1 MAILTLAILSVAC
14 SEDGKI
20 AVEFEKTL
28 YTVHG
33 GGSVDIAVN
42 VSEPAASDIRIGL
55 IFSGSASADKYAVGF
70 DSVTIPA
77 GETVGTVTI
86 SDIRISQDEQIA
98 VGIGRCPAGYA
109 PGTKSVTIVTVD
121 AEELLICSF
130 ASTSDNLLCSFA
142 STTDNAIGSYG
153 ARIDVSGA
161 VSGKDLSLNEDVVIP
176 LTASGAAASY
186 LNFGGE
192 PHALLK
198 AGDKV
203 AIAEFSLKPGF
214 EEGAEIKLGIKEGED
229 RILIGNNETITLKLY
244 GAEIPEA
251 LLGTWTFDHV
261 FDIEEIE
268 EFFYDDGK
276 GDDITL
282 LPTHNEGFTLTF
294 EKDDA
299 GIITV
304 TPNDKGDF
312 AKFFRTASVTP
323 TEPINYS
330 SEGIVTGMNTV
341 SEINMFMATED
352 YGIHTCS
359 YYKLSQA
366 NRAFSSEVEN
376 LGEAVVIF
384 TLVEGGLQVEFRD
397 YDTPP
402 FGEVWWDPEFEADMF
417 GFASLFVK

>member
-1 MAILTLAILSVAC
+1 MKYLSKLMAILTLALFSVAC

-20 AVEFEKTL
+20 TVEFEKTL

-42 VSEPAASDIRIGL
+42 VSEPAASDISIGL
-55 IFSGSASADKYAVGF
+55 LFSGSASADKYAASF
-70 DSVTIPA
+70 DTVTIPA
-77 GETVGTVTI
+77 GETTGTVTI
-86 SDIRISQDEQIA
+86 SDIRISQEEQIV
-98 VGIGRCPAGYA
+98 VGIVSCPAGYT
-109 PGTKSVTIVTVD
+109 PGAKSVTIVTVD
-121 AEELLICSF
+121 AEELLVCSF
-130 ASTSDNLLCSFA
+130 ATTS
-142 STTDNAIGSYG
+142 DNAIGSYR

-176 LTASGAAASY
+176 LSASGAAASY

-203 AIAEFSLKPGF
+203 AIAEFSLNPGF
-214 EEGAEIKLGIKEGED
+214 EEGAEVKLSIKEGED

-261 FDIEEIE
+261 FDIEEVE
-268 EFFYDDGK
+268 EFFGEME
-276 GDDITL
+276 DDITL

-294 EKDDA
+294 AKDDA

-312 AKFFRTASVTP
+312 AKFFRTATVTP

-330 SEGIVTGMNTV
+330 SEGTVTGMNTV
-341 SEINMFMATED
+341 SEINMFMAMED
-352 YGIHTCS
+352 YGVHTCS
-359 YYKLSQA
+359 YYKLSEA
-366 NRAFSSEVEN
+366 NRAFSSEVET

-402 FGEVWWDPEFEADMF
+402 FGEMWWDSEFDADIF

>member
-1 MAILTLAILSVAC
+1 MAILTLALFSVAC

-20 AVEFEKTL
+20 TVEFEKTL

-42 VSEPAASDIRIGL
+42 VSEPAASDISIGL
-55 IFSGSASADKYAVGF
+55 LFSGSASADKYAASF
-70 DSVTIPA
+70 DTVTIPA
-77 GETVGTVTI
+77 GETTGTVTI
-86 SDIRISQDEQIA
+86 SDIRISQEEQIV
-98 VGIGRCPAGYA
+98 VGIVSCPSGYT
-109 PGTKSVTIVTVD
+109 PGAKSVTIVTVD
-121 AEELLICSF
+121 AEELLVCSF
-130 ASTSDNLLCSFA
+130 ATTS
-142 STTDNAIGSYG
+142 DNAIGSYR

-176 LTASGAAASY
+176 LSASGAAASY

-203 AIAEFSLKPGF
+203 AIAEFSLNPGF
-214 EEGAEIKLGIKEGED
+214 EEGAEVKLSIKEGED

-261 FDIEEIE
+261 FDIEEVE
-268 EFFYDDGK
+268 EFFGEME
-276 GDDITL
+276 DDITL

-294 EKDDA
+294 EKDNA

-312 AKFFRTASVTP
+312 AKFFRTATVTP

-330 SEGIVTGMNTV
+330 SEGTVTGMNTV
-341 SEINMFMATED
+341 SEINMFMAMED
-352 YGIHTCS
+352 YDFHTCS
-359 YYKLSQA
+359 YYKLSEA
-366 NRAFSSEVEN
+366 NRAFSSEVET

-397 YDTPP
+397 YDTTP
-402 FGEVWWDPEFEADMF
+402 FGEMWWDPEFDPDMF

>member
-1 MAILTLAILSVAC
+1 MKYLSKLMAILTLALFSVAC

-20 AVEFEKTL
+20 TVEFEKTL

-42 VSEPAASDIRIGL
+42 VSEPAASDISIGL
-55 IFSGSASADKYAVGF
+55 LFSGSASADKYAASF
-70 DSVTIPA
+70 DTVTIPA
-77 GETVGTVTI
+77 GETTGTVTI
-86 SDIRISQDEQIA
+86 SDIRISQEEQIV
-98 VGIGRCPAGYA
+98 VGIVSCPSGYT
-109 PGTKSVTIVTVD
+109 PGAKSVTIVTVD
-121 AEELLICSF
+121 AEELLVCSF
-130 ASTSDNLLCSFA
+130 ATTS
-142 STTDNAIGSYG
+142 DNAIGSYR

-203 AIAEFSLKPGF
+203 AIAEFSLNPGF
-214 EEGAEIKLGIKEGED
+214 EEGAEVKLSIKEGED

-261 FDIEEIE
+261 FDIEEVE
-268 EFFYDDGK
+268 EFFSEME
-276 GDDITL
+276 DDITL

-312 AKFFRTASVTP
+312 AKFFRTATVTP

-330 SEGIVTGMNTV
+330 SEGTVTGMNTV
-341 SEINMFMATED
+341 SEINMFMAMED
-352 YGIHTCS
+352 YDFHTCS
-359 YYKLSQA
+359 YYRLSEA
-366 NRAFSSEVEN
+366 NRAFSSEVET

-402 FGEVWWDPEFEADMF
+402 FGEMWWDSEFDADMF

>member
-1 MAILTLAILSVAC
+1 MAILTLALFSVAC

-20 AVEFEKTL
+20 TVEFEKTL

-42 VSEPAASDIRIGL
+42 VSEPAASDISIGL
-55 IFSGSASADKYAVGF
+55 LFSGSASADKYAAGF
-70 DSVTIPA
+70 DTVTIPA
-77 GETVGTVTI
+77 GETTGTVTI
-86 SDIRISQDEQIA
+86 SDIRISQEEQIV
-98 VGIGRCPAGYA
+98 VGIVSCPSGYT
-109 PGTKSVTIVTVD
+109 PGAKSVTIVTVD
-121 AEELLICSF
+121 AEELLVCSF
-130 ASTSDNLLCSFA
+130 ASTSDN
-142 STTDNAIGSYG
+142 AIGSYR

-203 AIAEFSLKPGF
+203 AIAEFSLNPGF
-214 EEGAEIKLGIKEGED
+214 EEGAEVKLSIKEGED

-261 FDIEEIE
+261 FDIEEVE
-268 EFFYDDGK
+268 EFFSEME
-276 GDDITL
+276 DDITL

-312 AKFFRTASVTP
+312 AKFFRTATVTP

-330 SEGIVTGMNTV
+330 SEGTVTGMNTV
-341 SEINMFMATED
+341 SEINMFMASED
-352 YGIHTCS
+352 YGVHPCS
-359 YYKLSQA
+359 YYKLSEA
-366 NRAFSSEVEN
+366 NRAFSSEVET

-397 YDTPP
+397 YDPPP
-402 FGEVWWDPEFEADMF
+402 FGEMWWDPEFDPDMF

>member
-130 ASTSDNLLCSFA
+130 ASTSDN
-142 STTDNAIGSYG
+142 AIGSYR

-161 VSGKDLSLNEDVVIP
+161 VSGKNLSLNEDVVIP

-192 PHALLK
+192 PHALLN

-251 LLGTWTFDHV
+251 LLGTWKFDHV
-261 FDIEEIE
+261 FDLEEIE
-268 EFFYDDGK
+268 YFFDDE

-341 SEINMFMATED
+341 SEINMFMASED
-352 YGIHTCS
+352 YGVHTCS
-359 YYKLSQA
+359 YYRLSEA
-366 NRAFSSEVEN
+366 NRAFSSEVET

-402 FGEVWWDPEFEADMF
+402 FGEMWWDPDFDADMF

>member
-1 MAILTLAILSVAC
+1 MKYLSKLMAILTLALFSVAC

-20 AVEFEKTL
+20 TVEFEKTL

-42 VSEPAASDIRIGL
+42 VSEPAASDISIGL
-55 IFSGSASADKYAVGF
+55 LFSGSASADKYAASF
-70 DSVTIPA
+70 DTVTIPA
-77 GETVGTVTI
+77 GETTGTVTI
-86 SDIRISQDEQIA
+86 SDIRISQEEQIV
-98 VGIGRCPAGYA
+98 VGIVSCPSGYT
-109 PGTKSVTIVTVD
+109 PGAKSVTIVTVD
-121 AEELLICSF
+121 AEELLVCSF
-130 ASTSDNLLCSFA
+130 ATTS
-142 STTDNAIGSYG
+142 DNAIGSYR

-176 LTASGAAASY
+176 LSASGAAASY

-203 AIAEFSLKPGF
+203 AIAEFSLNPGF
-214 EEGAEIKLGIKEGED
+214 EEGAEVKLSIKEGED

-261 FDIEEIE
+261 FDIEEVE
-268 EFFYDDGK
+268 EFFSEME
-276 GDDITL
+276 DDITL

-294 EKDDA
+294 EKDNA

-312 AKFFRTASVTP
+312 AKFFRTATVTP

-341 SEINMFMATED
+341 SEINMFMAMED
-352 YGIHTCS
+352 YDVHTCS
-359 YYKLSQA
+359 YYRLSEA
-366 NRAFSSEVEN
+366 NRAFSSEVET

-402 FGEVWWDPEFEADMF
+402 FGEMWWDSEFDADMF

>member
-1 MAILTLAILSVAC
+1 MAILTLALFSVAC

-20 AVEFEKTL
+20 TVEFEKTL

-42 VSEPAASDIRIGL
+42 VSEPAASDISIGL
-55 IFSGSASADKYAVGF
+55 LFSGSASADKYAASF
-70 DSVTIPA
+70 DTVTIPA
-77 GETVGTVTI
+77 GETTGTVTI
-86 SDIRISQDEQIA
+86 SDIRISQEEQIV
-98 VGIGRCPAGYA
+98 VGIVSCPSGYT
-109 PGTKSVTIVTVD
+109 PGAKSVTIVTVD
-121 AEELLICSF
+121 AEELLVCSF
-130 ASTSDNLLCSFA
+130 ATTS
-142 STTDNAIGSYG
+142 DNAIGSYR

-176 LTASGAAASY
+176 LSASGAASSY

-203 AIAEFSLKPGF
+203 AIAEYSLNPGF
-214 EEGAEIKLGIKEGED
+214 EEGAEVKLSIKEGED

-261 FDIEEIE
+261 FDIEEVE
-268 EFFYDDGK
+268 EFFGEME
-276 GDDITL
+276 DDITL

-294 EKDDA
+294 EKDNA

-312 AKFFRTASVTP
+312 AKFFRTATVTP

-330 SEGIVTGMNTV
+330 SEGTVTGMNTV
-341 SEINMFMATED
+341 SEINMFMAMED
-352 YGIHTCS
+352 YDFHTCS
-359 YYKLSQA
+359 YYRLSEA
-366 NRAFSSEVEN
+366 NRAFSSEVET

-402 FGEVWWDPEFEADMF
+402 FGEMWWDPDFDADMF

>member
-55 IFSGSASADKYAVGF
+55 IFSGSASADKYAAGF

-98 VGIGRCPAGYA
+98 VGIASCPAGYA

-130 ASTSDNLLCSFA
+130 ASTSDN
-142 STTDNAIGSYG
+142 AIGSYR

-161 VSGKDLSLNEDVVIP
+161 VSDKDLSLNEDVVIP

-198 AGDKV
+198 AGDNV

-214 EEGAEIKLGIKEGED
+214 EEGAEVKLSIKEGED
-229 RILIGNNETITLKLY
+229 RIMIGNNDTFSLKLY
-244 GAEIPEA
+244 SEEA
-251 LLGTWTFDHV
+251 LLGTWTFDHA
-261 FDIEEIE
+261 FALEEIE
-268 EFFYDDGK
+268 YFFGELE
-276 GDDITL
+276 DDITL

-341 SEINMFMATED
+341 SEINMFMAME
-352 YGIHTCS
+352 YGVHTCS

-366 NRAFSSEVEN
+366 NRAFSSEVET

-402 FGEVWWDPEFEADMF
+402 FGEIWWDPDFDADMF

>member
-1 MAILTLAILSVAC
+1 MKYLSKLMAILTLALFSVAC

-20 AVEFEKTL
+20 TVEFEKTL

-42 VSEPAASDIRIGL
+42 VSEPAASDISIGL
-55 IFSGSASADKYAVGF
+55 LFSGSASADKYAASF
-70 DSVTIPA
+70 DTVTIPA
-77 GETVGTVTI
+77 GETTGTVTI
-86 SDIRISQDEQIA
+86 SDIRISQEEQIV
-98 VGIGRCPAGYA
+98 VGIVSCPAGYT
-109 PGTKSVTIVTVD
+109 PGAKSVTIVTVD
-121 AEELLICSF
+121 AEELLVCSF
-130 ASTSDNLLCSFA
+130 ATTS
-142 STTDNAIGSYG
+142 DNAIGSYR

-176 LTASGAAASY
+176 LSASGAAASY

-203 AIAEFSLKPGF
+203 AIAEFSLNPGF
-214 EEGAEIKLGIKEGED
+214 EEGAEVKLSIKEGED

-261 FDIEEIE
+261 FDIEEVE
-268 EFFYDDGK
+268 EFFSEME
-276 GDDITL
+276 DDITL

-312 AKFFRTASVTP
+312 AKFFRTATVTP

-330 SEGIVTGMNTV
+330 SEGTVTGMNTV
-341 SEINMFMATED
+341 SEINMFMAMED
-352 YGIHTCS
+352 YDFHTCS
-359 YYKLSQA
+359 YYRLSEA
-366 NRAFSSEVEN
+366 NRAFSSEVET

-402 FGEVWWDPEFEADMF
+402 FGEMWWDPDFDPDMF

>member
-1 MAILTLAILSVAC
+1 MAILTLALFSVAC

-20 AVEFEKTL
+20 TVEFEKTL

-42 VSEPAASDIRIGL
+42 VSEPAASDISIGL
-55 IFSGSASADKYAVGF
+55 LFSGSASADKYAASF
-70 DSVTIPA
+70 DTVTIPA
-77 GETVGTVTI
+77 GETTGTVTI
-86 SDIRISQDEQIA
+86 SDIRISQEEQIV
-98 VGIGRCPAGYA
+98 VGIVSCPSGYT
-109 PGTKSVTIVTVD
+109 PGAKSVTIVTVD
-121 AEELLICSF
+121 AEELLVCSF
-130 ASTSDNLLCSFA
+130 ATTS
-142 STTDNAIGSYG
+142 DNAIGSYR

-176 LTASGAAASY
+176 LSASGAAASY

-203 AIAEFSLKPGF
+203 AIAEFSLNPGF
-214 EEGAEIKLGIKEGED
+214 EEGAEVKLSIKEGED

-261 FDIEEIE
+261 FDIEEVE
-268 EFFYDDGK
+268 EFFSEME
-276 GDDITL
+276 DDITL

-294 EKDDA
+294 EKDNA

-312 AKFFRTASVTP
+312 AKFFRTATVTP

-341 SEINMFMATED
+341 SEINMFMAMED
-352 YGIHTCS
+352 YDVHTCS
-359 YYKLSQA
+359 YYKLSDA
-366 NRAFSSEVEN
+366 NRAFSSEVET

-402 FGEVWWDPEFEADMF
+402 FGEMWWDSEFDADMF

>member
-1 MAILTLAILSVAC
+1 MKYLSKLMAILTLALFSVAC

-20 AVEFEKTL
+20 TVEFEKTL

-42 VSEPAASDIRIGL
+42 VSEPAASDISIGL
-55 IFSGSASADKYAVGF
+55 LFSGSASADKYAASF
-70 DSVTIPA
+70 DTVTIPA
-77 GETVGTVTI
+77 GETTGTVTI
-86 SDIRISQDEQIA
+86 SDIRISQEEQIV
-98 VGIGRCPAGYA
+98 VGIVSCPSGYT
-109 PGTKSVTIVTVD
+109 PGAKSVTIVTVD
-121 AEELLICSF
+121 AEELLVCSF
-130 ASTSDNLLCSFA
+130 ATIS
-142 STTDNAIGSYG
+142 DNAIGSYR

-203 AIAEFSLKPGF
+203 AIAEFSLNPGF
-214 EEGAEIKLGIKEGED
+214 EEGAEVKLSIKEGED

-261 FDIEEIE
+261 FDIEEVE
-268 EFFYDDGK
+268 EFFGEME
-276 GDDITL
+276 DDITL

-312 AKFFRTASVTP
+312 AKFFRTATVTP

-330 SEGIVTGMNTV
+330 SEGTVTGMNTV
-341 SEINMFMATED
+341 SEINMFMAMED
-352 YGIHTCS
+352 YDFHTCS
-359 YYKLSQA
+359 YYRLSEA
-366 NRAFSSEVEN
+366 NRAFSSEVET

-402 FGEVWWDPEFEADMF
+402 FGEIWWDPEFDPDMF

>member
-1 MAILTLAILSVAC
+1 MKYLSKLMAILTLALFSVAC

-20 AVEFEKTL
+20 TVEFEKTL

-42 VSEPAASDIRIGL
+42 VSEPAASDISIGL
-55 IFSGSASADKYAVGF
+55 LFSGSASADKYAASF
-70 DSVTIPA
+70 DTVTIPA
-77 GETVGTVTI
+77 GETTGTVTI
-86 SDIRISQDEQIA
+86 SDIRISQEEQIV
-98 VGIGRCPAGYA
+98 VGIVSCPSGYT
-109 PGTKSVTIVTVD
+109 PGAKSVTIVTVD
-121 AEELLICSF
+121 AEELLVCSF
-130 ASTSDNLLCSFA
+130 ATTS
-142 STTDNAIGSYG
+142 DNAIGSYR

-203 AIAEFSLKPGF
+203 AIAEFSLNPGF
-214 EEGAEIKLGIKEGED
+214 EEGAEVKLSIKEGED

-261 FDIEEIE
+261 FDIEEVE
-268 EFFYDDGK
+268 EFFSEME
-276 GDDITL
+276 DDITL

-294 EKDDA
+294 EKDNA

-312 AKFFRTASVTP
+312 AKFFRTATVTP

-330 SEGIVTGMNTV
+330 SEGTVTGMNTV
-341 SEINMFMATED
+341 SEINMFMAMED
-352 YGIHTCS
+352 YDVHTCS
-359 YYKLSQA
+359 YYRLSEA
-366 NRAFSSEVEN
+366 NRAFSSEVET

-402 FGEVWWDPEFEADMF
+402 FGEMWWDPEFDPDMF

>member
-55 IFSGSASADKYAVGF
+55 IFSGSASADKYAAGF

-98 VGIGRCPAGYA
+98 VGIASCPAGYA

-130 ASTSDNLLCSFA
+130 ASTSDN
-142 STTDNAIGSYG
+142 AIGSYR

-161 VSGKDLSLNEDVVIP
+161 VSGKNLSLNEDVVIP

-214 EEGAEIKLGIKEGED
+214 EEGAEVKLSIKEGED

-251 LLGTWTFDHV
+251 LLGTWKFDHV
-261 FDIEEIE
+261 FDLEEIE
-268 EFFYDDGK
+268 YFFDDE

-341 SEINMFMATED
+341 SEINMFMAMED
-352 YGIHTCS
+352 YDVHTCS
-359 YYKLSQA
+359 YYMLSEA
-366 NRAFSSEVEN
+366 NRAFSSEDET

-402 FGEVWWDPEFEADMF
+402 FGEMWWDTDFDADMF
-417 GFASLFVK
+417 GFASLFVKK

>member
-130 ASTSDNLLCSFA
+130 ASTSDN
-142 STTDNAIGSYG
+142 AIGSYR

-161 VSGKDLSLNEDVVIP
+161 VSGKNLSLNEDVVIP

-214 EEGAEIKLGIKEGED
+214 EEGAEVKLSIKEGED

-251 LLGTWTFDHV
+251 LLGTWKFDHV
-261 FDIEEIE
+261 FDLEEIE
-268 EFFYDDGK
+268 YFFDDE

-312 AKFFRTASVTP
+312 AKFFRTATVTP

-341 SEINMFMATED
+341 SEINMFMAMED
-352 YGIHTCS
+352 YDVHTCS
-359 YYKLSQA
+359 YYKLSEA
-366 NRAFSSEVEN
+366 NRAFSSEVET

-402 FGEVWWDPEFEADMF
+402 FGEMWWDPEFDPDMF

>member
-1 MAILTLAILSVAC
+1 M
-14 SEDGKI
+14 
-20 AVEFEKTL
+20 
-28 YTVHG
+28 
-33 GGSVDIAVN
+33 
-42 VSEPAASDIRIGL
+42 
-55 IFSGSASADKYAVGF
+55 
-70 DSVTIPA
+70 
-77 GETVGTVTI
+77 
-86 SDIRISQDEQIA
+86 
-98 VGIGRCPAGYA
+98 
-109 PGTKSVTIVTVD
+109 
-121 AEELLICSF
+121 
-130 ASTSDNLLCSFA
+130 
-142 STTDNAIGSYG
+142 
-153 ARIDVSGA
+153 
-161 VSGKDLSLNEDVVIP
+161 
-176 LTASGAAASY
+176 
-186 LNFGGE
+186 
-192 PHALLK
+192 
-198 AGDKV
+198 
-203 AIAEFSLKPGF
+203 
-214 EEGAEIKLGIKEGED
+214 
-229 RILIGNNETITLKLY
+229 KLY

-261 FDIEEIE
+261 FDIEEVE
-268 EFFYDDGK
+268 EFFGDE

-341 SEINMFMATED
+341 SEINMFMASED
-352 YGIHTCS
+352 YGVHTCS
-359 YYKLSQA
+359 YYRLSEA
-366 NRAFSSEVEN
+366 NRAFSSEVET

-402 FGEVWWDPEFEADMF
+402 FGEMWWDPDFDADMF

>member
-55 IFSGSASADKYAVGF
+55 IFSGSASADKYAAGF

-98 VGIGRCPAGYA
+98 VGIASCPAGYA

-130 ASTSDNLLCSFA
+130 ASTSDN
-142 STTDNAIGSYG
+142 AIGSYR

-161 VSGKDLSLNEDVVIP
+161 VSDKDLSLNEDVVIP

-203 AIAEFSLKPGF
+203 AIAEFSLNPGF
-214 EEGAEIKLGIKEGED
+214 EEGAEVKLSIKEGED

-341 SEINMFMATED
+341 SEINMFMAMED
-352 YGIHTCS
+352 YDVHTCS
-359 YYKLSQA
+359 YYRLSEA
-366 NRAFSSEVEN
+366 NRAFSSEVET

-402 FGEVWWDPEFEADMF
+402 FGEMWWDPDFDADMF

>member
-1 MAILTLAILSVAC
+1 M
-14 SEDGKI
+14 
-20 AVEFEKTL
+20 
-28 YTVHG
+28 
-33 GGSVDIAVN
+33 
-42 VSEPAASDIRIGL
+42 
-55 IFSGSASADKYAVGF
+55 
-70 DSVTIPA
+70 
-77 GETVGTVTI
+77 
-86 SDIRISQDEQIA
+86 
-98 VGIGRCPAGYA
+98 
-109 PGTKSVTIVTVD
+109 
-121 AEELLICSF
+121 
-130 ASTSDNLLCSFA
+130 
-142 STTDNAIGSYG
+142 
-153 ARIDVSGA
+153 
-161 VSGKDLSLNEDVVIP
+161 
-176 LTASGAAASY
+176 
-186 LNFGGE
+186 

-198 AGDKV
+198 AGDNV

-214 EEGAEIKLGIKEGED
+214 EEGAEVKLSIKEGED

-268 EFFYDDGK
+268 EFFGDE

-282 LPTHNEGFTLTF
+282 LPTHNEGFTITF

-312 AKFFRTASVTP
+312 AKFFRTATVTP

-330 SEGIVTGMNTV
+330 SEGTVTGMNTV
-341 SEINMFMATED
+341 SEINMFMASED
-352 YGIHTCS
+352 YDFHTCS
-359 YYKLSQA
+359 YYRLSEA
-366 NRAFSSEVEN
+366 NRAFSSEVET

>member
-1 MAILTLAILSVAC
+1 MAILTLALFSVAC

-20 AVEFEKTL
+20 TVEFEKTL

-42 VSEPAASDIRIGL
+42 VSEPAASDISIGL
-55 IFSGSASADKYAVGF
+55 LFSGSASADKYAASF
-70 DSVTIPA
+70 DTVTIPA
-77 GETVGTVTI
+77 GETTGTVTI
-86 SDIRISQDEQIA
+86 SDIRISQEEQIV
-98 VGIGRCPAGYA
+98 VGIVSCPSGYT
-109 PGTKSVTIVTVD
+109 PGAKSVTIVTVD
-121 AEELLICSF
+121 AEELLVCSF
-130 ASTSDNLLCSFA
+130 ATTS
-142 STTDNAIGSYG
+142 DNAIGSYR

-203 AIAEFSLKPGF
+203 AIAEFSLNPGF
-214 EEGAEIKLGIKEGED
+214 EEGAEVKLSIKEGED

-261 FDIEEIE
+261 FDIEEVE
-268 EFFYDDGK
+268 EFFGEME
-276 GDDITL
+276 DDITL

-294 EKDDA
+294 EKDNA

-312 AKFFRTASVTP
+312 AKFFRTATVTP

-341 SEINMFMATED
+341 SEINMFMASED
-352 YGIHTCS
+352 YGVHTCS
-359 YYKLSQA
+359 YYRLSEA
-366 NRAFSSEVEN
+366 NRAFSSEVET

-402 FGEVWWDPEFEADMF
+402 FGEMWWDSEFDADMF

>member
-1 MAILTLAILSVAC
+1 MAILTLALFSVAC

-20 AVEFEKTL
+20 TVEFEKTL

-42 VSEPAASDIRIGL
+42 VSEPAASDISIGL
-55 IFSGSASADKYAVGF
+55 LFSGSASADKYAASF
-70 DSVTIPA
+70 DTVTIPA
-77 GETVGTVTI
+77 GETTGTVTI
-86 SDIRISQDEQIA
+86 SDIRISQEEQIV
-98 VGIGRCPAGYA
+98 VGIVSCPSGYT
-109 PGTKSVTIVTVD
+109 PGAKSVTIVTVD
-121 AEELLICSF
+121 AEELLVCSF
-130 ASTSDNLLCSFA
+130 ATTS
-142 STTDNAIGSYG
+142 DNAIGSYR

-203 AIAEFSLKPGF
+203 AIAEFSLNPGF
-214 EEGAEIKLGIKEGED
+214 EEGAEVKLSIKEGED

-261 FDIEEIE
+261 FDIEEVE
-268 EFFYDDGK
+268 EFFSEME
-276 GDDITL
+276 DDITL

-312 AKFFRTASVTP
+312 AKFFRTATVTP

-330 SEGIVTGMNTV
+330 SEGTVTGMNTV
-341 SEINMFMATED
+341 SEINMFMAMED
-352 YGIHTCS
+352 YDFHTCS
-359 YYKLSQA
+359 YYRLSEA
-366 NRAFSSEVEN
+366 NRAFSSEVET

-397 YDTPP
+397 SDTPP
-402 FGEVWWDPEFEADMF
+402 FGEMWWDSEFDADMF

>member
-130 ASTSDNLLCSFA
+130 ASTSDN
-142 STTDNAIGSYG
+142 AIGSYR

-161 VSGKDLSLNEDVVIP
+161 VSAKDLSLNEDVVIP

-214 EEGAEIKLGIKEGED
+214 EEGAEVKLSIKEGED

-341 SEINMFMATED
+341 SEINMFMASED
-352 YGIHTCS
+352 YGVHTCS
-359 YYKLSQA
+359 YYRLSEA
-366 NRAFSSEVEN
+366 NRAFSSEVET

-402 FGEVWWDPEFEADMF
+402 FGEMWWDPDFDADMF

>member
-1 MAILTLAILSVAC
+1 MKYLSKLMAILTLALFSVAC

-20 AVEFEKTL
+20 TVEFEKTL

-42 VSEPAASDIRIGL
+42 VSEPAASDISIGL
-55 IFSGSASADKYAVGF
+55 LFSGSASADKYAASF
-70 DSVTIPA
+70 DTVTIPA
-77 GETVGTVTI
+77 GETTGTVTI
-86 SDIRISQDEQIA
+86 SDIRISQEEQIV
-98 VGIGRCPAGYA
+98 VGIVSCPSGYT
-109 PGTKSVTIVTVD
+109 PGAKSVTIVTVD
-121 AEELLICSF
+121 AEELLVCSF
-130 ASTSDNLLCSFA
+130 ATTS
-142 STTDNAIGSYG
+142 DNAIGSYR

-176 LTASGAAASY
+176 LSASGAAASY

-203 AIAEFSLKPGF
+203 AIAEFSLNPGF
-214 EEGAEIKLGIKEGED
+214 EEGAEVKLSIKEGED

-261 FDIEEIE
+261 FDIEEVE
-268 EFFYDDGK
+268 EFFSEME
-276 GDDITL
+276 DDITL

-294 EKDDA
+294 EKDNA

-312 AKFFRTASVTP
+312 AKFFRTATVTP

-341 SEINMFMATED
+341 SEINMFMASED
-352 YGIHTCS
+352 YGVHTCS
-359 YYKLSQA
+359 YYRLSEA
-366 NRAFSSEVEN
+366 NRAFSSEVET

-397 YDTPP
+397 YDTPQ
-402 FGEVWWDPEFEADMF
+402 FGEMWWDSEFDADMF

>member
-1 MAILTLAILSVAC
+1 MAILTLALFSVAC

-20 AVEFEKTL
+20 TVEFEKTL

-42 VSEPAASDIRIGL
+42 VSEPAASDISIGL
-55 IFSGSASADKYAVGF
+55 LFSGSASADKYAASF
-70 DSVTIPA
+70 DTVTIPA
-77 GETVGTVTI
+77 GETTGTVTI
-86 SDIRISQDEQIA
+86 SDIRISQEEQIV
-98 VGIGRCPAGYA
+98 VGIVSCPSGYT
-109 PGTKSVTIVTVD
+109 PGAKSVTIVTVD
-121 AEELLICSF
+121 AEELLVCSF
-130 ASTSDNLLCSFA
+130 ATTS
-142 STTDNAIGSYG
+142 DNAIGSYR

-176 LTASGAAASY
+176 LSASGAAASY

-203 AIAEFSLKPGF
+203 AIAEFSLNPGF
-214 EEGAEIKLGIKEGED
+214 EEGAEVKLSIKEGED

-261 FDIEEIE
+261 FDIEEVE
-268 EFFYDDGK
+268 EFFGEME
-276 GDDITL
+276 DDITL

-294 EKDDA
+294 EKDNA

-312 AKFFRTASVTP
+312 AKFFRTATVTP

-341 SEINMFMATED
+341 SEINMFMAMED
-352 YGIHTCS
+352 YDVHTCS
-359 YYKLSQA
+359 YYKLSEA
-366 NRAFSSEVEN
+366 NRAFSSEVET

-402 FGEVWWDPEFEADMF
+402 FGEMWWDPEFDADMF

>member
-1 MAILTLAILSVAC
+1 MAILTLALFSVAC

-20 AVEFEKTL
+20 TVEFEKTL

-42 VSEPAASDIRIGL
+42 VSEPAASDISIGL
-55 IFSGSASADKYAVGF
+55 LFSGSASADKYAASF
-70 DSVTIPA
+70 DTVTIPA
-77 GETVGTVTI
+77 GETTGTVTI
-86 SDIRISQDEQIA
+86 SDIRISQEEQIV
-98 VGIGRCPAGYA
+98 VGIVSCPAGYT
-109 PGTKSVTIVTVD
+109 PGAKSVTIVTVD
-121 AEELLICSF
+121 AEELLVCSF
-130 ASTSDNLLCSFA
+130 ATTS
-142 STTDNAIGSYG
+142 DNAIGSYR

-203 AIAEFSLKPGF
+203 AIAEFSLNPGF
-214 EEGAEIKLGIKEGED
+214 EEGAEVKLSIKEGED

-261 FDIEEIE
+261 FDIEEVE
-268 EFFYDDGK
+268 EFFGEME
-276 GDDITL
+276 DDITL

-294 EKDDA
+294 EKDNA

-312 AKFFRTASVTP
+312 AKFFRTATVTP

-330 SEGIVTGMNTV
+330 SEGTVTGMNTV
-341 SEINMFMATED
+341 SEINMFMAMED
-352 YGIHTCS
+352 YDFHTCS
-359 YYKLSQA
+359 YYKLSEA
-366 NRAFSSEVEN
+366 NRSFSSEVET

-402 FGEVWWDPEFEADMF
+402 FGEMWWDPEFDPDMF

>member
-1 MAILTLAILSVAC
+1 MAILTLALFSVAC

-20 AVEFEKTL
+20 TVEFEKTL

-42 VSEPAASDIRIGL
+42 VSEPAASDISIGL
-55 IFSGSASADKYAVGF
+55 LFSGSASADKYAASF
-70 DSVTIPA
+70 DTVTIPA
-77 GETVGTVTI
+77 GETTGTVTI
-86 SDIRISQDEQIA
+86 SDIRISQEEQIV
-98 VGIGRCPAGYA
+98 VGIVSCPSGYT
-109 PGTKSVTIVTVD
+109 PGAKSVTIVTVD
-121 AEELLICSF
+121 AEELLVCSF
-130 ASTSDNLLCSFA
+130 ASTSDN
-142 STTDNAIGSYG
+142 AIGSYR

-176 LTASGAAASY
+176 LSASGAAASY

-214 EEGAEIKLGIKEGED
+214 EEGAEVKLSIKEGED

-261 FDIEEIE
+261 FDIEEVE
-268 EFFYDDGK
+268 EFFGEME
-276 GDDITL
+276 DDITL

-312 AKFFRTASVTP
+312 AKFFRTATVTP

-330 SEGIVTGMNTV
+330 SEGEVTGMNTV

-352 YGIHTCS
+352 YDVHTCS
-359 YYKLSQA
+359 YYKLSEA
-366 NRAFSSEVEN
+366 NRAFSSEVET

-402 FGEVWWDPEFEADMF
+402 FGEMWWDPDFDADMF

>member
-1 MAILTLAILSVAC
+1 MAILTLALFSVAC

-20 AVEFEKTL
+20 TVEFEKTL

-42 VSEPAASDIRIGL
+42 VSEPAASDISIGL
-55 IFSGSASADKYAVGF
+55 LFSGSASADKYAASF
-70 DSVTIPA
+70 DTVTIPA
-77 GETVGTVTI
+77 GETTGTVTI
-86 SDIRISQDEQIA
+86 SDIRISQEEQIV
-98 VGIGRCPAGYA
+98 VGIVSCPSGYT
-109 PGTKSVTIVTVD
+109 PGAKSVTIVTVD
-121 AEELLICSF
+121 AEELLVCSF
-130 ASTSDNLLCSFA
+130 ASTSDNLICSFA
-142 STTDNAIGSYG
+142 STTDNAISSYR

-203 AIAEFSLKPGF
+203 AIAEFSLNPGF
-214 EEGAEIKLGIKEGED
+214 EEGAEVKLSIKEGED

-261 FDIEEIE
+261 FDIEEVE
-268 EFFYDDGK
+268 EFFGEME
-276 GDDITL
+276 DDITL

-294 EKDDA
+294 EKDNA

-312 AKFFRTASVTP
+312 AKFFRTATVTP

-330 SEGIVTGMNTV
+330 SEGEVTGMNTV
-341 SEINMFMATED
+341 SEINMFMAMED
-352 YGIHTCS
+352 YGVHTCS
-359 YYKLSQA
+359 YYRLSEA
-366 NRAFSSEVEN
+366 NRAFSSEVET

-402 FGEVWWDPEFEADMF
+402 FGEMWWDPEFDPDMF

>member
-1 MAILTLAILSVAC
+1 MAILTLALFSVAC

-20 AVEFEKTL
+20 TVEFEKTL

-42 VSEPAASDIRIGL
+42 VSEPAASDISIGL
-55 IFSGSASADKYAVGF
+55 LFSGSASADKYAASF
-70 DSVTIPA
+70 DTVTIPA
-77 GETVGTVTI
+77 GETTGTVTI
-86 SDIRISQDEQIA
+86 SDIRISQEEQIV
-98 VGIGRCPAGYA
+98 VGIVSCPSGYT
-109 PGTKSVTIVTVD
+109 PGAKSVTIVTVD
-121 AEELLICSF
+121 AEELLVCSF
-130 ASTSDNLLCSFA
+130 ATTS
-142 STTDNAIGSYG
+142 DNAIGSYR

-203 AIAEFSLKPGF
+203 AIAEFSLNPGF
-214 EEGAEIKLGIKEGED
+214 EEGAEVKLSIKEGED

-261 FDIEEIE
+261 FDIEEVE
-268 EFFYDDGK
+268 EFFSEME
-276 GDDITL
+276 DDITL

-294 EKDDA
+294 EKDNA

-312 AKFFRTASVTP
+312 AKFFRTATVTP

-341 SEINMFMATED
+341 SEINMFMAMED
-352 YGIHTCS
+352 YDFHTCS
-359 YYKLSQA
+359 YYKLSEA
-366 NRAFSSEVEN
+366 NRAFSSEVET

-402 FGEVWWDPEFEADMF
+402 FGEMWWDPEFDPDMF

>member
-1 MAILTLAILSVAC
+1 MKYLSKLMAILTLALFSVAC

-20 AVEFEKTL
+20 TVEFEKTL

-42 VSEPAASDIRIGL
+42 VSEPAASDISIGL
-55 IFSGSASADKYAVGF
+55 LFSGSASADKYAASF
-70 DSVTIPA
+70 DTVTIPA
-77 GETVGTVTI
+77 GETTGTVTI
-86 SDIRISQDEQIA
+86 SDIRISQEEQIV
-98 VGIGRCPAGYA
+98 VGIVSCPSGYT
-109 PGTKSVTIVTVD
+109 PGAKSVTIVTVD
-121 AEELLICSF
+121 AEELLVCSF
-130 ASTSDNLLCSFA
+130 ATTS
-142 STTDNAIGSYG
+142 DNAIGSYR

-203 AIAEFSLKPGF
+203 AIAEFSLNPGF
-214 EEGAEIKLGIKEGED
+214 EEGAEVKLSIKEGED

-261 FDIEEIE
+261 FDIEEVE
-268 EFFYDDGK
+268 EFFGEME
-276 GDDITL
+276 DDITL

-294 EKDDA
+294 EKDNA

-312 AKFFRTASVTP
+312 AKFFRTATVTP

-341 SEINMFMATED
+341 SEINMFMAMED
-352 YGIHTCS
+352 YDVHTCS
-359 YYKLSQA
+359 YYKLSEA
-366 NRAFSSEVEN
+366 NRAFSSEVET

-402 FGEVWWDPEFEADMF
+402 FGEMWWDSEFDADMF

>member
-42 VSEPAASDIRIGL
+42 VSEPAASDISIGL
-55 IFSGSASADKYAVGF
+55 LFSGSASADKYAAGF
-70 DSVTIPA
+70 DTVTIPA

-121 AEELLICSF
+121 AEELLVCSF
-130 ASTSDNLLCSFA
+130 ASTSDN
-142 STTDNAIGSYG
+142 AIGSYR

-203 AIAEFSLKPGF
+203 AIAEFSLNPGF
-214 EEGAEIKLGIKEGED
+214 EEGAEVKLSIKEGED

-268 EFFYDDGK
+268 EFFGDLE
-276 GDDITL
+276 DDITL

-341 SEINMFMATED
+341 SEINMFMAME
-352 YGIHTCS
+352 YGVHTCS

-366 NRAFSSEVEN
+366 NRAFSSEVET

-397 YDTPP
+397 YDAPP
-402 FGEVWWDPEFEADMF
+402 FGEMWWDPDFDADMF

>member
-1 MAILTLAILSVAC
+1 MAILTLALFSVAC

-20 AVEFEKTL
+20 TVEFEKTL

-42 VSEPAASDIRIGL
+42 VSEPAASDISIGL
-55 IFSGSASADKYAVGF
+55 LFSGSASADKYAASF
-70 DSVTIPA
+70 DTVTIPA
-77 GETVGTVTI
+77 GETTGTVTI
-86 SDIRISQDEQIA
+86 SDIRISQEEQIV
-98 VGIGRCPAGYA
+98 VGIVSCPSGYT
-109 PGTKSVTIVTVD
+109 PGAKSVTIVTVD
-121 AEELLICSF
+121 AEELLVCSF
-130 ASTSDNLLCSFA
+130 ATTS
-142 STTDNAIGSYG
+142 DNAIGSYR

-203 AIAEFSLKPGF
+203 AIAEFSLNPGF
-214 EEGAEIKLGIKEGED
+214 EEGAEVKLSIKEGED

-261 FDIEEIE
+261 FDIEEVE
-268 EFFYDDGK
+268 EFFSEME
-276 GDDITL
+276 DDITL

-294 EKDDA
+294 EKDNA

-312 AKFFRTASVTP
+312 AKFFRTATVTP

-330 SEGIVTGMNTV
+330 SEGTVTGMNTV
-341 SEINMFMATED
+341 SEINMYMAMED
-352 YGIHTCS
+352 YDFHTCS
-359 YYKLSQA
+359 YYKLSEA
-366 NRAFSSEVEN
+366 NRAFSSEVET

-402 FGEVWWDPEFEADMF
+402 FGEMWWDPEFDPDMF

>member
-86 SDIRISQDEQIA
+86 SDIRISQEEQIV
-98 VGIGRCPAGYA
+98 VGIVSCPSGYT
-109 PGTKSVTIVTVD
+109 PGAKSVTIVTVD
-121 AEELLICSF
+121 AEELLVCSF
-130 ASTSDNLLCSFA
+130 ATTS
-142 STTDNAIGSYG
+142 DNAIGSYR

-203 AIAEFSLKPGF
+203 AIAEFSLNPGF
-214 EEGAEIKLGIKEGED
+214 EEGAEVKLSIKEGED

-261 FDIEEIE
+261 FDIEEVE
-268 EFFYDDGK
+268 EFFGEME
-276 GDDITL
+276 DDITL

-312 AKFFRTASVTP
+312 AKFFRTATVTP

-341 SEINMFMATED
+341 SEINMFMASED
-352 YGIHTCS
+352 YGVHTCS
-359 YYKLSQA
+359 YYRLSEA
-366 NRAFSSEVEN
+366 NRAFSSEVET

-402 FGEVWWDPEFEADMF
+402 FGEMWWDPDFDADMF

>member
-130 ASTSDNLLCSFA
+130 ASTSDN
-142 STTDNAIGSYG
+142 AIGSYR

-161 VSGKDLSLNEDVVIP
+161 VSGKNLSLNEDVVIP

-214 EEGAEIKLGIKEGED
+214 EEGAEVKLSIKEGED
-229 RILIGNNETITLKLY
+229 RIMIGNNDTFSLKLY
-244 GAEIPEA
+244 SEEA
-251 LLGTWTFDHV
+251 LLGTWKFDHV
-261 FDIEEIE
+261 FDLEEIE
-268 EFFYDDGK
+268 YFFDDE

-312 AKFFRTASVTP
+312 AKFFRTATVTP

-330 SEGIVTGMNTV
+330 AEGIVTGMNTV
-341 SEINMFMATED
+341 SEINMFMASED
-352 YGIHTCS
+352 YGVHTCS
-359 YYKLSQA
+359 YYRLSEA
-366 NRAFSSEVEN
+366 NRAFSSEVET

>member
-1 MAILTLAILSVAC
+1 MAILTLALFSVAC

-20 AVEFEKTL
+20 TVEFEKTL

-42 VSEPAASDIRIGL
+42 VSEPAASDISIGL
-55 IFSGSASADKYAVGF
+55 LFSGSASADKYAASF
-70 DSVTIPA
+70 DTVTIPA
-77 GETVGTVTI
+77 GETTGTVTI
-86 SDIRISQDEQIA
+86 SDIRISQEEQIV
-98 VGIGRCPAGYA
+98 VGIVSCPSGYT
-109 PGTKSVTIVTVD
+109 PGAKSVTIVTVD
-121 AEELLICSF
+121 AEELLVCSF
-130 ASTSDNLLCSFA
+130 ATTS
-142 STTDNAIGSYG
+142 DNAIGSYR

-176 LTASGAAASY
+176 LSASGAAASY

-203 AIAEFSLKPGF
+203 AIAEFSLNPGF
-214 EEGAEIKLGIKEGED
+214 EEGAEVKLSIKEGED

-261 FDIEEIE
+261 FDIEEVE
-268 EFFYDDGK
+268 EFFGEME
-276 GDDITL
+276 DDITL

-341 SEINMFMATED
+341 SEINMFMASED
-352 YGIHTCS
+352 YGVHTCS
-359 YYKLSQA
+359 YYRLSEA
-366 NRAFSSEVEN
+366 NRAFSSEVET

-402 FGEVWWDPEFEADMF
+402 FGEMWWDPDFDADMF

>member
-1 MAILTLAILSVAC
+1 MKYLSKLMAILTLALFSVAC

-20 AVEFEKTL
+20 TVEFEKTL

-42 VSEPAASDIRIGL
+42 VSEPAASDISIGL
-55 IFSGSASADKYAVGF
+55 LFSGSASADKYAASF
-70 DSVTIPA
+70 DTVTIPA
-77 GETVGTVTI
+77 GETTGTVTI
-86 SDIRISQDEQIA
+86 SDIRISQEEQIV
-98 VGIGRCPAGYA
+98 VGIVSCPSGYT
-109 PGTKSVTIVTVD
+109 PGAKSVTIVTVD
-121 AEELLICSF
+121 AEELLVCSF
-130 ASTSDNLLCSFA
+130 ATTS
-142 STTDNAIGSYG
+142 DNAIGSYR

-203 AIAEFSLKPGF
+203 AIAEFSLNPGF
-214 EEGAEIKLGIKEGED
+214 EEGAEVKLSIKEGED

-261 FDIEEIE
+261 FDIEEVE
-268 EFFYDDGK
+268 EFFSEME
-276 GDDITL
+276 DDITL

-294 EKDDA
+294 EKDNA

-312 AKFFRTASVTP
+312 AKFFRTATVTP

-341 SEINMFMATED
+341 SEINMFMAMED
-352 YGIHTCS
+352 YDVHTCS
-359 YYKLSQA
+359 YYKLSEA
-366 NRAFSSEVEN
+366 NRAFSSEVET

-402 FGEVWWDPEFEADMF
+402 FGEMWWDSEFDADMF

>member
-1 MAILTLAILSVAC
+1 MKYLSKLMAILTLALFSVAC

-20 AVEFEKTL
+20 TVEFEKTL

-42 VSEPAASDIRIGL
+42 VSEPAASDISIGL
-55 IFSGSASADKYAVGF
+55 LFSGSASADKYAASF
-70 DSVTIPA
+70 DTVTIPA
-77 GETVGTVTI
+77 GETTGTVTI
-86 SDIRISQDEQIA
+86 SDIRISQEEQIV
-98 VGIGRCPAGYA
+98 VGIVSCPSGYT
-109 PGTKSVTIVTVD
+109 PGAKSVTIVTVD
-121 AEELLICSF
+121 AEELLVCSF
-130 ASTSDNLLCSFA
+130 ATTS
-142 STTDNAIGSYG
+142 DNAIGSYR

-203 AIAEFSLKPGF
+203 AIAEFSLNPGF
-214 EEGAEIKLGIKEGED
+214 EEGAEVKLSIKEGED

-244 GAEIPEA
+244 GAEIPEE
-251 LLGTWTFDHV
+251 LLGTWTFDHA
-261 FDIEEIE
+261 FALEEIE
-268 EFFYDDGK
+268 YFFGEME
-276 GDDITL
+276 DDITL

-294 EKDDA
+294 EKDNA

-312 AKFFRTASVTP
+312 AKFFRTATVTP

-330 SEGIVTGMNTV
+330 SEGEVTGMNTV
-341 SEINMFMATED
+341 SEINMFMAMED
-352 YGIHTCS
+352 YGVHTCS
-359 YYKLSQA
+359 YYRLSEA
-366 NRAFSSEVEN
+366 NRAFSSEVET

-402 FGEVWWDPEFEADMF
+402 FGEMWWDPEFDADMF

>member
-55 IFSGSASADKYAVGF
+55 IFSGSASADKYAAGF

-98 VGIGRCPAGYA
+98 VGIASCPAGYA

-130 ASTSDNLLCSFA
+130 ASTSDN
-142 STTDNAIGSYG
+142 AIGSYR

-161 VSGKDLSLNEDVVIP
+161 VSDKDLSLNEDVVIP

-214 EEGAEIKLGIKEGED
+214 EEGAEVKLSIKEGED

-341 SEINMFMATED
+341 SEINMFMAMED
-352 YGIHTCS
+352 YDVHTCS
-359 YYKLSQA
+359 YYMLSEA
-366 NRAFSSEVEN
+366 NRAFSSEDET

-402 FGEVWWDPEFEADMF
+402 FGEMWWDPEFDADMF

>member
-1 MAILTLAILSVAC
+1 MKYLSKLMAILTLALFSVAC

-20 AVEFEKTL
+20 TVEFEKTL

-42 VSEPAASDIRIGL
+42 VSEPAASDISIGL
-55 IFSGSASADKYAVGF
+55 LFSGSASADKYAASF
-70 DSVTIPA
+70 DTVTIPA
-77 GETVGTVTI
+77 GETTGTVTI
-86 SDIRISQDEQIA
+86 SDIRISQEEQIV
-98 VGIGRCPAGYA
+98 VGIVSCPSGYT
-109 PGTKSVTIVTVD
+109 PGAKSVTIVTVD
-121 AEELLICSF
+121 AEELLVCSF
-130 ASTSDNLLCSFA
+130 ATTS
-142 STTDNAIGSYG
+142 DNAIGSYR

-176 LTASGAAASY
+176 LSASGAAASY

-203 AIAEFSLKPGF
+203 AIAEFSLNPGF
-214 EEGAEIKLGIKEGED
+214 EEGAEVKLSIKEGDD

-261 FDIEEIE
+261 FDIEEVE
-268 EFFYDDGK
+268 EFFGEME
-276 GDDITL
+276 DDITL

-294 EKDDA
+294 AKDDA

-312 AKFFRTASVTP
+312 AKFFRTATVTP

-330 SEGIVTGMNTV
+330 SEGTVTGMNTV
-341 SEINMFMATED
+341 SEINMFMAMED
-352 YGIHTCS
+352 YDFHTCS
-359 YYKLSQA
+359 YYRLSEA
-366 NRAFSSEVEN
+366 NRAFSSEVET

-402 FGEVWWDPEFEADMF
+402 FGEMWWDPEFDPDMF

>member
-1 MAILTLAILSVAC
+1 MAILTLALFSVAC

-20 AVEFEKTL
+20 TVEFEKTL

-42 VSEPAASDIRIGL
+42 VSEPAASDISIGL
-55 IFSGSASADKYAVGF
+55 LFSGSASADKYAASF
-70 DSVTIPA
+70 DTVTIPA
-77 GETVGTVTI
+77 GETTGTVTI
-86 SDIRISQDEQIA
+86 SDIRISQEEQIV
-98 VGIGRCPAGYA
+98 VGIVSCPSGYT
-109 PGTKSVTIVTVD
+109 PGAKSVTIVTVD
-121 AEELLICSF
+121 AEELLVCSF
-130 ASTSDNLLCSFA
+130 ATTS
-142 STTDNAIGSYG
+142 DNAIGSYR

-176 LTASGAAASY
+176 LSASGAAASY

-203 AIAEFSLKPGF
+203 AIAEFSLNPGF
-214 EEGAEIKLGIKEGED
+214 EEGAEVKLSIKEGED

-261 FDIEEIE
+261 FDIEEVE
-268 EFFYDDGK
+268 EFFSEME
-276 GDDITL
+276 DDITL

-294 EKDDA
+294 AKDDA

-312 AKFFRTASVTP
+312 SKFFRTATVTP

-330 SEGIVTGMNTV
+330 SEGTVTGMNTV
-341 SEINMFMATED
+341 SEINMFMAMED
-352 YGIHTCS
+352 YGVHTCS
-359 YYKLSQA
+359 YYKLSEA
-366 NRAFSSEVEN
+366 NRAFSSEVET

-402 FGEVWWDPEFEADMF
+402 FGEMWWDPEFDADMF

>member
-1 MAILTLAILSVAC
+1 MKYLSKLMAILTLALFSVAC

-20 AVEFEKTL
+20 TVEFEKTL

-42 VSEPAASDIRIGL
+42 VSEPAASDISIGL
-55 IFSGSASADKYAVGF
+55 LFSGSASADKYAASF
-70 DSVTIPA
+70 DTVTIPA
-77 GETVGTVTI
+77 GETTGTVTI
-86 SDIRISQDEQIA
+86 SDIRISQEEQIV
-98 VGIGRCPAGYA
+98 VGIVSCPSGYT
-109 PGTKSVTIVTVD
+109 PGAKSVTIVTVD
-121 AEELLICSF
+121 AEELLVCSF
-130 ASTSDNLLCSFA
+130 ATTS
-142 STTDNAIGSYG
+142 DNAIGSYR

-176 LTASGAAASY
+176 LSASGAAASY

-203 AIAEFSLKPGF
+203 AIAEFSLNPGF
-214 EEGAEIKLGIKEGED
+214 EEGAEVKLSIKEGED

-261 FDIEEIE
+261 FDIEEVE
-268 EFFYDDGK
+268 EFFSEME
-276 GDDITL
+276 DDITL

-294 EKDDA
+294 EKDNA

-312 AKFFRTASVTP
+312 AKFFRTATVTP

-341 SEINMFMATED
+341 SEINMFMAMED
-352 YGIHTCS
+352 YDVHTCS
-359 YYKLSQA
+359 YYKLSEA
-366 NRAFSSEVEN
+366 NRAFSSEVET

-402 FGEVWWDPEFEADMF
+402 FGEIWWDPDFDPDMF

>member
-1 MAILTLAILSVAC
+1 MAILTLALFSVAC

-20 AVEFEKTL
+20 TVEFEKTL

-42 VSEPAASDIRIGL
+42 VSEPAASDISIGL
-55 IFSGSASADKYAVGF
+55 LFSGSASADKYAASF
-70 DSVTIPA
+70 DTVTIPA
-77 GETVGTVTI
+77 GETTGTVTI
-86 SDIRISQDEQIA
+86 SDIRISQEEQIV
-98 VGIGRCPAGYA
+98 VGIVSCPAGYT
-109 PGTKSVTIVTVD
+109 PGAKSVTIVTVD
-121 AEELLICSF
+121 AEELLVCSF
-130 ASTSDNLLCSFA
+130 ATTS
-142 STTDNAIGSYG
+142 DNAIGSYR

-192 PHALLK
+192 PQALLK

-203 AIAEFSLKPGF
+203 AIAEFSLNPGF
-214 EEGAEIKLGIKEGED
+214 EEGAEVKLSIKEGED

-261 FDIEEIE
+261 FDIEEVE
-268 EFFYDDGK
+268 EFFGEME
-276 GDDITL
+276 DDITL

-294 EKDDA
+294 EKDNA

-312 AKFFRTASVTP
+312 AKFFRTATVTP

-330 SEGIVTGMNTV
+330 SEGTVTGMNTV
-341 SEINMFMATED
+341 SEINMFMAMED
-352 YGIHTCS
+352 YGVHTCS
-359 YYKLSQA
+359 YYKLSEA
-366 NRAFSSEVEN
+366 NRAFSSEVET

-402 FGEVWWDPEFEADMF
+402 FGEMWWDSEFDADIF